1 MKLRQL
7 CCIFSLS
14 AEFAYTV
21 PWIFDVIIR
30 RQMEKEREQE
40 YEIQHLSEL
49 HQQKYF
55 SGHKLLPMN
64 SGLGQFYKCRTCSH
78 DPVLSGNVHFLEK
91 FSFASFLL

>member
-14 AEFAYTV
+14 SEFAYTV
-21 PWIFDVIIR
+21 PWTFDVIIR
-30 RQMEKEREQE
+30 RQMGKKRE
-40 YEIQHLSEL
+40 QHLSEL

-64 SGLGQFYKCRTCSH
+64 SGLGQLYKCRTSSH
-78 DPVLSGNVHFLEK
+78 DTVLSGNIHFL
-91 FSFASFLL
+91 